1 MNYFSNLFYIF
12 VGLLKNDSMM
22 IPDHFKLGRIA
33 TGVFRLFMVVGSKLM
48 LTHAH
53 KLRYNETILVVF
65 NPPIG
70 SIWQIIPPGGV
81 NGFTSWAMKNTP
93 IASHDTSWLANIP
106 VWVVVIPNKLISRY
120 YYINPSTED
129 FFTCIYYFI
138 YIYIIYIVVLYHT
151 CFVYGCNT
159 ITSSNNS
166 WYMID

>member
-1 MNYFSNLFYIF
+1 METDEKYSTMFNSDSTPPPKKGSKFLAKLVMNYFSNLFYIF

-81 NGFTSWAMKNTP
+81 NGFTS
-93 IASHDTSWLANIP
+93 
-106 VWVVVIPNKLISRY
+106 
-120 YYINPSTED
+120 
-129 FFTCIYYFI
+129 
-138 YIYIIYIVVLYHT
+138 
-151 CFVYGCNT
+151 
-159 ITSSNNS
+159 
-166 WYMID
+166 